1 MASRWALRWL
11 ALVSVFVAVQLRML
25 LSQRAPG
32 ARAAPRVGAPARNGT
47 ARRCAV
53 AAVARSRRPL
63 ERELHAAW
71 VEAAARALEAFAFD
85 EPPVPVVFHDAAFS
99 ADERR
104 AVAAALGVSPTFDD
118 VGPWPLAS
126 AADAA
131 KFWALRA
138 WPRLAELGCRAA
150 LRVDADLLF
159 LPGAAPDPFRRL
171 GAGGYVADAGGDA
184 PAPEPRRAAR
194 VRGAA
199 AARLGGARA
208 AAVRAALPV
217 DAAFASAVDF
227 WVRPDVAAFLA
238 ALAEDAGDAAGWRLL
253 EGAALA
259 AFGGA
264 VGGGLGGAPRVSFA
278 APPRLLGVGGAPA
291 ALGGAA
297 ARGALDRWPDDDG
310 RRRRAGAAHA
320 AAWARDLR
328 DLGADPDALAA
339 KRSRPPG
346 LARSDAL
353 LALAEA
359 VGVACGGSAA
369 VRSHA
374 VLVPRACC
382 CPLATRRRDA
392 FDRDLLKRAYRL
404 GALAGD
410 PNPDARDVAR
420 NKLPAYLHY
429 WYGL

>member
-53 AAVARSRRPL
+53 AAVAPSRRPL

-85 EPPVPVVFHDAAFS
+85 EPPLPVVFHDSAFS

-104 AVAAALGVSPTFDD
+104 A
-118 VGPWPLAS
+118 
-126 AADAA
+126 
-131 KFWALRA
+131 
-138 WPRLAELGCRAA
+138 LGCRAA

-184 PAPEPRRAAR
+184 PAPEPRGAAR

-208 AAVRAALPV
+208 AAARAASPV
-217 DAAFASAVDF
+217 YAAFASAVDF

-238 ALAEDAGDAAGWRLL
+238 ALAEDAGDVAGWRLL
-253 EGAALA
+253 EGVALA

-297 ARGALDRWPDDDG
+297 ARGALDRWPDDAG

-346 LARSDAL
+346 LASSDAL